1 MQSHVGTAF
10 ILAKPIGWRRS
21 NDLQSGHTRIHC
33 LHIPNDSKMTINT
46 LKFLIVDGLD

>member
-21 NDLQSGHTRIHC
+21 KAPQTFVSARFFSGQ
-33 LHIPNDSKMTINT
+33 LVTIKLMIVT
-46 LKFLIVDGLD
+46 VKLMKVDGS